1 MTIKRICT
9 MAMKLGYKSDNSVL
23 QEDGTLDVSRT
34 HRSPSRN
41 SQQSVISQLSTV
53 STPVTAD
60 TRTSARTT
68 PTPSRRGSTTPGSGS
83 TTPTQPAHSR
93 QPSVRS
99 RRGSGASTATQQL
112 TPTQSRHGDTAATAA
127 TAAAEAGLVVNGD
140 TAADTEPAQKHAA
153 VNGNTSPLKSKLAA
167 DGSNNND
174 IDVPCSM

>member
-9 MAMKLGYKSDNSVL
+9 MAMKLRYKSDNSVL

-60 TRTSARTT
+60 TRSSARTT

-127 TAAAEAGLVVNGD
+127 TEAGLVVNGD